1 MVMDMVLD
9 LLAHTTGQQIDQL
22 GLGLGLELGVE
33 RRRRL
38 ERLCGRARL

>member
-1 MVMDMVLD
+1 MDMV
-9 LLAHTTGQQIDQL
+9 HTTTGQQIDLL
-22 GLGLGLELGVE
+22 GLGLGLGLDLGVE